1 MSTKAARKVARAVS
15 DREYEMLAS
24 FRHALRRFLSFS
36 EEAARVVGLT
46 PQQHQALLAIKG
58 FQGKGVAGK
67 GFTGKSVA
75 AGKGV
80 ADKSIADKSITD
92 KSAAGRS
99 VQTRGEV
106 TIGELAEALQI
117 KHHSAV
123 GLVDRLVD
131 QGLATRVQ
139 AEGDRRQVLV
149 SLTPHGLDLLAE
161 LTSTHRR
168 ELQRVGPE
176 LRTLLTRLSEDDQP

>member
-1 MSTKAARKVARAVS
+1 MTKPARTKVEPRVS

-58 FQGKGVAGK
+58 F
-67 GFTGKSVA
+67 
-75 AGKGV
+75 
-80 ADKSIADKSITD
+80 
-92 KSAAGRS
+92 
-99 VQTRGEV
+99 RGGIL
-106 TIGELAEALQI
+106 TIGDLAEALQI

-131 QGLATRVQ
+131 QGLAARVQ
-139 AEGDRRQVLV
+139 AAEDRRQVRV
-149 SLTPHGLDLLAE
+149 TLTAHGLDLLAE
-161 LTSTHRR
+161 LTSAHRR
-168 ELQRVGPE
+168 ELRRVGPE
-176 LRTLLTRLSEDDQP
+176 LRGLLTRLTEDDA

>member
-1 MSTKAARKVARAVS
+1 MPVS

-58 FQGKGVAGK
+58 F
-67 GFTGKSVA
+67 
-75 AGKGV
+75 
-80 ADKSIADKSITD
+80 
-92 KSAAGRS
+92 
-99 VQTRGEV
+99 RGGEL
-106 TIGELAEALQI
+106 TIGDLAEALQI

-131 QGLATRVQ
+131 QGLAARVQ
-139 AEGDRRQVLV
+139 AAGDRRQVLV
-149 SLTPHGLDLLAE
+149 TLTTHGLDLLAE
-161 LTSTHRR
+161 LTSAHRR
-168 ELQRVGPE
+168 ELRRVGPE
-176 LRTLLTRLSEDDQP
+176 LRALLTRLTEDEKD

>member
-1 MSTKAARKVARAVS
+1 MTGMPMTKPARTKVEPRVS

-58 FQGKGVAGK
+58 FQGREG
-67 GFTGKSVA
+67 
-75 AGKGV
+75 
-80 ADKSIADKSITD
+80 
-92 KSAAGRS
+92 
-99 VQTRGEV
+99 TRGEV
-106 TIGELAEALQI
+106 TIGDLAEALQI

-139 AEGDRRQVLV
+139 AAGDRRQVLV
-149 SLTPHGLDLLAE
+149 TLTSHGLDLLAE
-161 LTSTHRR
+161 LTSAHRR
-168 ELQRVGPE
+168 ELRRVGPE
-176 LRTLLTRLSEDDQP
+176 LRGLLTRLTEDVP